1 MPSVDPMNPGNDIW
15 STVETDYWRIVGR
28 TLDKVF
34 HADPGLVE
42 QFRRK
47 LADASPL
54 ERALV
59 LHEDPLYVAADLAQ
73 AEELTR
79 EHIYIFRVE
88 VLGQEPPEWK

>member
-1 MPSVDPMNPGNDIW
+1 M
-15 STVETDYWRIVGR
+15 
-28 TLDKVF
+28 DKVF

-79 EHIYIFRVE
+79 EHIYIFKVE
-88 VLGQEPPEWK
+88 VLGQEPLEWK